1 MSGTLAG
8 QVALVSGGG
17 QGIGRAI
24 CERLA
29 GAGAHVVVIDITEA
43 CREVAD
49 AIAGRGGRAEASRTD
64 ATDYEAVADLVGRVA
79 AAAGRIDI
87 LVNNAAI
94 SPKNNGRKF
103 FLEETT
109 PGMMDEILRVNLTA
123 PFVFARQALPA
134 MRKSGR
140 GGRIVNIISQAAR
153 TRPDKTSGHYA
164 ASKAGLLG
172 LSRALANEVAAD
184 GITVNCVAPG
194 FIDTAKL
201 AGFSAETHAEV
212 ARKVPLGRFGTPADV
227 AGAVAY
233 LVSPDAA
240 YVTGSVIDVNG
251 GAFMA

>member
-1 MSGTLAG
+1 MTGRLDG
-8 QVALVSGGG
+8 QVAVVSGGG
-17 QGIGRAI
+17 RGIGRAI

-29 GAGAHVVVIDITEA
+29 ADGAHVVVLDLTDEGRQVQA
-43 CREVAD
+43 
-49 AIAGRGGRAEASRTD
+49 AIAEAGGSAEAVVGD
-64 ATDYEAVADLVGRVA
+64 ATDYATLHRLADEVTRER
-79 AAAGRIDI
+79 GRIDI

-103 FLEETT
+103 LLEETT
-109 PGMMDEILRVNLTA
+109 PEMMDDILRVNLTA
-123 PFVFARQALPA
+123 PFMFARAVLPA
-134 MRKSGR
+134 MRSSGR

-172 LSRALANEVAAD
+172 LSRALANEVAGD

-201 AGFSAETHAEV
+201 AGFSAETRDEV
-212 ARKVPLGRFGTPADV
+212 TRKVPLGRFGTPEDV
-227 AGAVAY
+227 AGAVAF
-233 LVSPDAA
+233 LVSADAA
-240 YVTGSVIDVNG
+240 YVTGSIIDVNG